1 VKRKERQTEVCR
13 TFEKKEQPPHLRL
26 FTISDLP
33 INITSRVGR
42 QSEDEHVITLTV
54 RVVSRA
60 SRSEI
65 AGYHDGAL
73 RIRVAAAPVEGAAN
87 RELIRFLSKSFR
99 VPQSAVTI
107 ISGSNSK
114 NKIIRIMNP
123 SATALTELSK
133 LK

>member
-1 VKRKERQTEVCR
+1 MGQK
-13 TFEKKEQPPHLRL
+13 
-26 FTISDLP
+26 
-33 INITSRVGR
+33 N
-42 QSEDEHVITLTV
+42 EDNPGITLTV
-54 RVVSRA
+54 RVVPRA

-65 AGYHDGAL
+65 AGYHDGVF

-87 RELIRFLSKSFR
+87 RALIRLLSKTLK

-114 NKIIRIMNP
+114 NKIIRITNP
-123 SATALTELSK
+123 SAVTLAELSK

>member
-1 VKRKERQTEVCR
+1 M
-13 TFEKKEQPPHLRL
+13 
-26 FTISDLP
+26 
-33 INITSRVGR
+33 TSRVGR

-107 ISGSNSK
+107 TSGSNSK
-114 NKIIRIMNP
+114 NKIIQITNP
-123 SATALTELSK
+123 STVTLAELSK

>member
-1 VKRKERQTEVCR
+1 MGQ
-13 TFEKKEQPPHLRL
+13 
-26 FTISDLP
+26 
-33 INITSRVGR
+33 

-54 RVVSRA
+54 RIVPRA

-65 AGYHDGAL
+65 TGYHDGAL

-87 RELIRFLSKSFR
+87 RELIRFLSKTFR
-99 VPQSAVTI
+99 VPQNAIAI

-114 NKIIRIMNP
+114 NKIIRITNP
-123 SATALTELSK
+123 SAVTLAELSK

>member
-1 VKRKERQTEVCR
+1 MGQ
-13 TFEKKEQPPHLRL
+13 
-26 FTISDLP
+26 
-33 INITSRVGR
+33 

-54 RVVSRA
+54 RIVPRA

-65 AGYHDGAL
+65 AGYHDGVL

-87 RELIRFLSKSFR
+87 RALIRFLSKTLK
-99 VPQSAVTI
+99 VPQNAITI

-114 NKIIRIMNP
+114 RKILRITNP
-123 SATALTELSK
+123 SAVTLAELSK

>member
-1 VKRKERQTEVCR
+1 M
-13 TFEKKEQPPHLRL
+13 
-26 FTISDLP
+26 
-33 INITSRVGR
+33 TSRVGR

-54 RVVSRA
+54 RVVPRA

-107 ISGSNSK
+107 TSGSNSK
-114 NKIIRIMNP
+114 NKITQIANP
-123 SATALTELSK
+123 STVTLAELSK

>member
-1 VKRKERQTEVCR
+1 MPGRSGFSENATVRIT
-13 TFEKKEQPPHLRL
+13 PRL

-33 INITSRVGR
+33 TNISCRVGQ

-54 RVVSRA
+54 RIVPRA

-87 RELIRFLSKSFR
+87 RELIKFLSKTFR
-99 VPQSAVTI
+99 VPQNAVAI

-114 NKIIRIMNP
+114 NKIIRITNP
-123 SATALTELSK
+123 SAVTLAELSK

>member
-1 VKRKERQTEVCR
+1 M
-13 TFEKKEQPPHLRL
+13 
-26 FTISDLP
+26 
-33 INITSRVGR
+33 GR